1 MKRATLIVL
10 LFCLGLAVSGHAD
23 EDEACDGL
31 FVIRAQGMSFDGK
44 RMVLH
49 GTDPNIT
56 YFCDRPVRTAGHL
69 TIDAL
74 RQIVTMGENNFLENP
89 PNAAVSI
96 FGTDGEVTDV
106 VVVLPSAPIVKGDE
120 FDFEVRLIHGQLP
133 PTGGAVALFVDP
145 IGVPV
150 SPTSV
155 AGVNRRHKKRA
166 VRRCA
171 AGVTCK

>member
-1 MKRATLIVL
+1 MKKILLAIL
-10 LFCLGLAVSGHAD
+10 LFTSGLTISAHAD
-23 EDEACDGL
+23 EDEGCDGL
-31 FVIRAQGMSFDGK
+31 FVIRAQGMSFDGN

-56 YFCDRPVRTAGHL
+56 YFCDRPVRTAGHM

-74 RQIVTMGENNFLENP
+74 REIVTRGENNFLENP

-96 FGTDGEVTDV
+96 FGTDGDVTDV
-106 VVVLPSAPIVKGDE
+106 VVVLPSAPKVKGDE

-133 PTGGAVALFVDP
+133 STGGAVALFVDP

-155 AGVNRRHKKRA
+155 AGVHRRHKRRA

-171 AGVTCK
+171 AGVTCD

>member
-1 MKRATLIVL
+1 MNRIL
-10 LFCLGLAVSGHAD
+10 LALLLLSAGLTTSAYAD
-23 EDEACDGL
+23 EDEGCDGL
-31 FVIRAQGMSFDGK
+31 FVIRARSMSFDGS

-74 RQIVTMGENNFLENP
+74 REIVTKGKNNFLENP

-96 FGTDGEVTDV
+96 FGADSDITDV
-106 VVVLPSAPIVKGDE
+106 VVVLPSAPEVKGDE
-120 FDFEVRLIHGQLP
+120 FDFEVRLIQGQLP
-133 PTGGAVALFVDP
+133 SSGGAVVLFVDP

-155 AGVNRRHKKRA
+155 RGVTRRRA
-166 VRRCA
+166 RRCA
-171 AGVTCK
+171 AGVTC